1 MTQIQQQ
8 LHKNTRRSSPVGV
21 SVQNTTLA
29 QQFTKEVTRSK
40 RNFHIIN
47 YGFGENNNNK
57 KKIQVLSH
65 SRQLRVSKLHV
76 YSFSYKKKQSYSFV
90 NVECYR
96 PHLFLYV

>member
-29 QQFTKEVTRSK
+29 QQFTKKVNAKQKKLSHYKLWIWEKNS
-40 RNFHIIN
+40 
-47 YGFGENNNNK
+47 K
-57 KKIQVLSH
+57 KKFKYFLTPDSYACLNCMFIVSH
-65 SRQLRVSKLHV
+65 T
-76 YSFSYKKKQSYSFV
+76 KKKSYSFV